1 MDFATIGAMAFAI
14 VAVAINGIPQLLYAK
29 DRGFKLKPVAFAYFL
44 AAGLNLLFGS
54 VTPISAQAETI
65 TVASET
71 KDMKARIWAM
81 VLAAI
86 VMTVLGLFGLVSA
99 LADAV
104 GVAVVS
110 GMMAGVG
117 MMLCE
122 VSYDFTVKNKDKV
135 YTWTSLVSIVSAVG
149 SWVIFKS
156 DANSVVYTIGISV
169 IVSTVF
175 YVVMRKAFPLPEVAE
190 TVAADQPKE
199 SFLKDFKAFFTGGF
213 VDKALI
219 GTTIIG
225 MLNLV
230 CMGIGC
236 NISFGG
242 ITGSIAG
249 MSQNLNHLTI
259 VNALADFISVPAGG
273 LPLEGIISGT
283 AGAPNPILTGAL
295 VMAFIGILIIT
306 GAVEKMGKFVP
317 AQAISG
323 FLLVIGFVL
332 TVIPSVSAVIA
343 VGTSVAIAAG
353 IAAMGMTILSKNP
366 FYGMLAGVIV
376 NLLAPLLG
384 L

>member
-1 MDFATIGAMAFAI
+1 MDLAMIGAMAFAI
-14 VAVAINGIPQLLYAK
+14 IAVAINGIPQLLYAK

-44 AAGLNLLFGS
+44 AAGLNLMFGS

-81 VLAAI
+81 VLAA
-86 VMTVLGLFGLVSA
+86 VAMTLLGIFGLVSA
-99 LADAV
+99 ISDAV

-122 VSYDFTVKNKDKV
+122 VSYDFTAKNKDKV
-135 YTWTSLVSIVSAVG
+135 YTWTSLVSIITAVG
-149 SWVIFKS
+149 SWMIFKA
-156 DANSVVYTIGISV
+156 DGNAVVYTIGISV
-169 IVSTVF
+169 IVSTIF
-175 YVVMRKAFPLPEVAE
+175 YAIIRKFFPAAQDDVVIQAQEGKG
-190 TVAADQPKE
+190 
-199 SFLKDFKAFFTGGF
+199 SFLKDYKAFFTGGF

-219 GTTIIG
+219 GTTIVG
-225 MLNLV
+225 TLNLV

-236 NISFGG
+236 NISFGQITAG
-242 ITGSIAG
+242 IANTT
-249 MSQNLNHLTI
+249 QNLDHLTI
-259 VNALADFISVPAGG
+259 VNAVADFISVPAGG

-283 AGAPNPILTGAL
+283 AGAPNPVLTGVL
-295 VMAFIGILIIT
+295 MMAFIGILILT
-306 GAVEKMGKFVP
+306 GAVEKMGKYVP

-332 TVIPSVSAVIA
+332 TVIPSIGAVIA
-343 VGTSVAIAAG
+343 IGTTAAIAAG

-366 FYGMLAGVIV
+366 FYGMLAGVVI